1 MDLLKKLSLRMKLM
15 LGFGILNILIIV
27 TSGFAVINT
36 SNNIDASYNVER
48 ILGKSYTRVMNTQR
62 ALDAANDT
70 IISYLQ
76 GKASHDHNDAFI
88 TESLGKIEE
97 IAKVSSV
104 MNENIIGD
112 LPSSEAYKNNILTVK
127 KQVNDLVSS
136 YKQNVV
142 PLVSANKISDALD
155 EYIADVL
162 PLTNKCLELY
172 QKLIDEQV
180 ALSTSLTRANT
191 SKTPMYSSIALTI
204 ISVIIALIITKVI
217 SGYIQRNFSLLVNY
231 IGRMAKGDFNFKI
244 ENNLEDEFG
253 HVFDSASQMRQ
264 KLGDSLSDVVKS
276 YRDFDEKLAGIHSKI
291 SSVAEAIADAESRS
305 VTVSAAS
312 DEMVSTTS
320 DIAKN
325 CENAATNA
333 NDTQN
338 ITEHGVTE
346 VEGVIDDIRNQA
358 EKTKKDAELIS
369 TLVDQTNK
377 IGTIVQTIEDIASQT
392 NLLALNAAIEAA
404 RAGEAGKGFAVVADE
419 VRALAS
425 RSSSSTQEI
434 TKMVSQIQSDANSA
448 NESMTNTLGEMKDL
462 AERASGVTNILND
475 INSHVDDVNSQIGQI
490 ATAAQQQTTA
500 TSEISNNM
508 QGVSSLTQQ
517 SANSSQDSN
526 VEIEQLREAAKDLLE
541 KLSAFKLE
549 GI

>member
-1 MDLLKKLSLRMKLM
+1 MDLLRNLSLRMKLI

-36 SNNIDASYNVER
+36 SKNIDASYNVER

-62 ALDAANDT
+62 ALDKANDV
-70 IISYLQ
+70 IVSYLN
-76 GKASHDHNDAFI
+76 GKATHDHNEAFI
-88 TESLGKIEE
+88 ADSVGKIEE

-112 LPSSEAYKNNILTVK
+112 LPSSEHYKNNILTVK
-127 KQVNDLVSS
+127 KQASVLVAE
-136 YKQNVV
+136 YKQKVV
-142 PLVSANKISDALD
+142 PLVAANKLSEALD
-155 EYIADVL
+155 VYIYEIL
-162 PLTNKCLELY
+162 PITNNCLELY

-180 ALSTSLTRANT
+180 TLSTELTRANT
-191 SKTPMYSSIALTI
+191 SKGPMYTSIILAV
-204 ISVIIALIITKVI
+204 ISVIIAFLISSGI
-217 SGYIQRNFSLLVNY
+217 SGYIHRNFSLLVNY
-231 IGRMAKGDFNFKI
+231 IGRMEKGDFNFI
-244 ENNLEDEFG
+244 IDNTLEDEFG
-253 HVFDSASQMRQ
+253 KVFNSAAQMRL
-264 KLGDSLSDVVKS
+264 KLGESLADVVKS
-276 YRDFDEKLAGIHSKI
+276 YRAFDERLSGIHSKI

-346 VEGVIDDIRNQA
+346 VEGVIDAIRNQA
-358 EKTKKDAELIS
+358 EKTKKDAQLIS

-462 AERASGVTNILND
+462 AERASGVTDILND
-475 INSHVDDVNSQIGQI
+475 INSHVDNVNSQIGQI

-508 QGVSSLTQQ
+508 QGVSTLTRQ

-526 VEIEQLREAAKDLLE
+526 DEIEQLRVAAKDLLE
-541 KLSAFKLE
+541 KLAVFKLE

>member
-1 MDLLKKLSLRMKLM
+1 MDLLRNLSLRMKLI

-36 SNNIDASYNVER
+36 SKNIDASYNVER

-62 ALDAANDT
+62 ALDKANDV
-70 IISYLQ
+70 IVSYLN
-76 GKASHDHNDAFI
+76 GKATHDHNEAFI
-88 TESLGKIEE
+88 DDSVGKIEE

-112 LPSSEAYKNNILTVK
+112 LPSSEHYKNNILTVK
-127 KQVNDLVSS
+127 KQASVLVAE
-136 YKQNVV
+136 YKQKVV
-142 PLVSANKISDALD
+142 PLVAANKLSEALD
-155 EYIADVL
+155 VYIYEVL
-162 PLTNKCLELY
+162 PITNNCLELY

-180 ALSTSLTRANT
+180 TLSTELTRANT
-191 SKTPMYSSIALTI
+191 SKVPMYTAIILAV
-204 ISVIIALIITKVI
+204 ISVIIAFLISSGI
-217 SGYIQRNFSLLVNY
+217 SGYIHRNFSLLVNY
-231 IGRMAKGDFNFKI
+231 IGRMEKGDFNFI
-244 ENNLEDEFG
+244 IDNTLEDEFG
-253 HVFDSASQMRQ
+253 KVFNSAAQMRL
-264 KLGDSLSDVVKS
+264 KLGESLADVVKS
-276 YRDFDEKLAGIHSKI
+276 YRAFDERLSGIHSKI

-346 VEGVIDDIRNQA
+346 VEGVIDAIRNQA
-358 EKTKKDAELIS
+358 EKTKKDAQLIS

-462 AERASGVTNILND
+462 AERASGVTDILND
-475 INSHVDDVNSQIGQI
+475 INSHVDNVNSQIGQI

-508 QGVSSLTQQ
+508 QGVSTLTRQ

-526 VEIEQLREAAKDLLE
+526 DEIEQLRVAAKDLLE
-541 KLSAFKLE
+541 KLAVFKLE

>member
-1 MDLLKKLSLRMKLM
+1 MDLLRNLSLRMKLI

-36 SNNIDASYNVER
+36 SKNIDASYNVER

-62 ALDAANDT
+62 ALDKANDVVV
-70 IISYLQ
+70 SYLN
-76 GKASHDHNDAFI
+76 GKATHDHNEAFI
-88 TESLGKIEE
+88 ADSVGKIEE

-112 LPSSEAYKNNILTVK
+112 LPSSEHYKNNILTVK
-127 KQVNDLVSS
+127 KQASVLVAE
-136 YKQNVV
+136 YKQKVV
-142 PLVSANKISDALD
+142 PLVAANKLSEALD
-155 EYIADVL
+155 VYIYEVL
-162 PLTNKCLELY
+162 PITNNCLELY

-180 ALSTSLTRANT
+180 TLSTELTRANT
-191 SKTPMYSSIALTI
+191 SKVPMYTAIILAV
-204 ISVIIALIITKVI
+204 ISVIIAFLISSGI
-217 SGYIQRNFSLLVNY
+217 SGYIHRNFSLLVNY
-231 IGRMAKGDFNFKI
+231 IGRMEKGDFNFI
-244 ENNLEDEFG
+244 IDNTLEDEFG
-253 HVFDSASQMRQ
+253 KVFNSAAQMRL
-264 KLGDSLSDVVKS
+264 KLGESLADVVKS
-276 YRDFDEKLAGIHSKI
+276 YRAFDERLSGIHSKI

-346 VEGVIDDIRNQA
+346 VEGVIDAIRNQA
-358 EKTKKDAELIS
+358 EKTKKDAQLIS

-462 AERASGVTNILND
+462 AERASGVTDILND
-475 INSHVDDVNSQIGQI
+475 INSHVDNVNSQIGQI

-508 QGVSSLTQQ
+508 QGVSTLTRQ

-526 VEIEQLREAAKDLLE
+526 DEIEQLRVAAKDLLE
-541 KLSAFKLE
+541 KLAVFKLE

>member
-1 MDLLKKLSLRMKLM
+1 MDLLRNLSLRMKLI

-36 SNNIDASYNVER
+36 SKNIDASYNVER

-62 ALDAANDT
+62 ALDKANDV
-70 IISYLQ
+70 IVSYLN
-76 GKASHDHNDAFI
+76 GKATHDHNEAFI
-88 TESLGKIEE
+88 ADSVGKIEE

-112 LPSSEAYKNNILTVK
+112 LPSSEHYKNNILTVK
-127 KQVNDLVSS
+127 KQASVLVAE
-136 YKQNVV
+136 YKQKVV
-142 PLVSANKISDALD
+142 PLVAANKLSEALD
-155 EYIADVL
+155 VYIYEVL
-162 PLTNKCLELY
+162 PITNNCLELY

-180 ALSTSLTRANT
+180 TLSTELTKANT
-191 SKTPMYSSIALTI
+191 SKGPMYTAIILAV
-204 ISVIIALIITKVI
+204 ISVIIAFLISSGI
-217 SGYIQRNFSLLVNY
+217 SGYIHRNFSLLVNY
-231 IGRMAKGDFNFKI
+231 IGRMEKGDFNFI
-244 ENNLEDEFG
+244 IDNTLEDEFG
-253 HVFDSASQMRQ
+253 KVFNSAAQMRL
-264 KLGDSLSDVVKS
+264 KLGESLADVVKS
-276 YRDFDEKLAGIHSKI
+276 YRAFDERLSGIHSKI

-346 VEGVIDDIRNQA
+346 VEGVIDAIRNQA
-358 EKTKKDAELIS
+358 EKTKKDAQLIS

-462 AERASGVTNILND
+462 AERASGVTDILND
-475 INSHVDDVNSQIGQI
+475 INSHVDNVNSQIGQI

-508 QGVSSLTQQ
+508 QGVSTLTRQ

-526 VEIEQLREAAKDLLE
+526 DEIEQLRVAAKDLLE
-541 KLSAFKLE
+541 KLAVFKLE

>member
-1 MDLLKKLSLRMKLM
+1 MDLLRNLSLRMKLM
-15 LGFGILNILIIV
+15 LGFGFLNILIIV

-36 SNNIDASYNVER
+36 SKNIDASYNVER
-48 ILGKSYTRVMNTQR
+48 ILGKSYSRVMNTQR
-62 ALDAANDT
+62 ALDKANDV
-70 IISYLQ
+70 IVSYLN
-76 GKASHDHNDAFI
+76 GKATHDHNEAFI
-88 TESLGKIEE
+88 ADSVGKIEE

-112 LPSSEAYKNNILTVK
+112 LPSSESYKNNILTVK
-127 KQVNDLVSS
+127 KQANELVAD
-136 YKQNVV
+136 YKQKVV
-142 PLVSANKISDALD
+142 PLVAANKLTEALD
-155 EYIADVL
+155 VYIYEVL
-162 PLTNKCLELY
+162 PITNRCLELY

-180 ALSTSLTRANT
+180 TLSTELTRANT
-191 SKTPMYSSIALTI
+191 SKGPMYTSIILAV
-204 ISVIIALIITKVI
+204 ISVIIAFLISRGI
-217 SGYIQRNFSLLVNY
+217 SGYIHRNFTLLISY
-231 IGRMAKGDFNFKI
+231 IVRMEKGDFNFRI
-244 ENNLEDEFG
+244 DNTLEDEFG
-253 HVFDSASQMRQ
+253 KVFNSACQMRL
-264 KLGDSLSDVVKS
+264 KLGESLAGVVKS
-276 YRDFDEKLAGIHSKI
+276 YRAFDERLSGIHSKI

-325 CENAATNA
+325 CENAAANA

-346 VEGVIDDIRNQA
+346 VECVIDAIRNQA
-358 EKTKKDAELIS
+358 EKTKKDAQLIS

-448 NESMTNTLGEMKDL
+448 NESMTHTLGEMKDL
-462 AERASGVTNILND
+462 AERASGVTDILND
-475 INSHVDDVNSQIGQI
+475 INSHVDNVNSQIGQI

-508 QGVSSLTQQ
+508 QGVSTLTRQ

-526 VEIEQLREAAKDLLE
+526 DEIEQLRAAAKDLLE
-541 KLSAFKLE
+541 KLAVFKLE

>member
-1 MDLLKKLSLRMKLM
+1 MDLLRNLSLRMKLI

-36 SNNIDASYNVER
+36 SKNIDASYNVER
-48 ILGKSYTRVMNTQR
+48 ILGKSYTRVMHTQK
-62 ALDAANDT
+62 ALDNANDV
-70 IISYLQ
+70 IVSYLN
-76 GKASHDHNDAFI
+76 GKATHDHNEAFI
-88 TESLGKIEE
+88 ADSVGKIEE

-127 KQVNDLVSS
+127 KQASVLVAE
-136 YKQNVV
+136 YKKKVV
-142 PLVSANKISDALD
+142 PLVVANKLTEALD
-155 EYIADVL
+155 VYIYEVL
-162 PLTNKCLELY
+162 PITNNCLELY
-172 QKLIDEQV
+172 HKLIDEQV
-180 ALSTSLTRANT
+180 TLSTELTRANT
-191 SKTPMYSSIALTI
+191 SKGPMYTSIILAV
-204 ISVIIALIITKVI
+204 ISVIIAFLISSGI
-217 SGYIQRNFSLLVNY
+217 SGYIHRNFTLLVNY
-231 IGRMAKGDFNFKI
+231 IGRMEKGDFNFI
-244 ENNLEDEFG
+244 IDNTLEDEFG
-253 HVFDSASQMRQ
+253 KVFNSAAQMRL
-264 KLGDSLSDVVKS
+264 KLGESLADVVKS
-276 YRDFDEKLAGIHSKI
+276 YRAFDERLSGIHSKI

-346 VEGVIDDIRNQA
+346 VEGVIDAIRNQA
-358 EKTKKDAELIS
+358 EKTKKDAQLIS

-462 AERASGVTNILND
+462 AERASGVTDILND
-475 INSHVDDVNSQIGQI
+475 INSHVDNVNSQIGQI

-508 QGVSSLTQQ
+508 QGVSTLTRQ

-526 VEIEQLREAAKDLLE
+526 DEIEQLRVAAKDLLE
-541 KLSAFKLE
+541 KLAVFKLE

>member
-1 MDLLKKLSLRMKLM
+1 MDLLRNLSLRMKLI

-36 SNNIDASYNVER
+36 SKNIDASYNVER

-62 ALDAANDT
+62 ALDKANDV
-70 IISYLQ
+70 IVSYLN
-76 GKASHDHNDAFI
+76 GKATHDHNEAFI
-88 TESLGKIEE
+88 ADSVGKIEE

-112 LPSSEAYKNNILTVK
+112 LPSSEHYKNNILTVK
-127 KQVNDLVSS
+127 KQASVLVAE
-136 YKQNVV
+136 YKQKVV
-142 PLVSANKISDALD
+142 PLVAANKLSEALD
-155 EYIADVL
+155 VYIYEVL
-162 PLTNKCLELY
+162 PITNNCLELY

-180 ALSTSLTRANT
+180 TLSTELTRANT
-191 SKTPMYSSIALTI
+191 SKGPMYTSIILAV
-204 ISVIIALIITKVI
+204 ISVIIAFLISSGI
-217 SGYIQRNFSLLVNY
+217 SGYIHRNFSLLVNY
-231 IGRMAKGDFNFKI
+231 IGRMEKGDFNFI
-244 ENNLEDEFG
+244 IDNTLEDEFG
-253 HVFDSASQMRQ
+253 KVFNSAAQMRL
-264 KLGDSLSDVVKS
+264 KLGESLADVVKS
-276 YRDFDEKLAGIHSKI
+276 YRAFDERLSGIHSKI

-346 VEGVIDDIRNQA
+346 VEGVIDAIRNQA
-358 EKTKKDAELIS
+358 EKTKKDAQLIS

-462 AERASGVTNILND
+462 AERASGVTDILND
-475 INSHVDDVNSQIGQI
+475 INSHVDNVNSQIGQI

-508 QGVSSLTQQ
+508 QGVSTLTRQ

-526 VEIEQLREAAKDLLE
+526 DEIEQLRVAAKDLLE
-541 KLSAFKLE
+541 KLAVFKLE